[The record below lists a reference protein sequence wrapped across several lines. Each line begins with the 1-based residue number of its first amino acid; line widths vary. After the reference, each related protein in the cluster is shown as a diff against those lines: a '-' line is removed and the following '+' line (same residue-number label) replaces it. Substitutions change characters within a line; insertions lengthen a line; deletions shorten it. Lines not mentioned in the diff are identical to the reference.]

1 MATIYEVSKLAGV
14 SLATVSRVINDSN
27 AVRKTTKDKVERA
40 MKQLNYTPNSAAKS
54 LASNR
59 SDCIGVLVSELK
71 SSFFTRMMGAIDTEC
86 RQFEK
91 HIVVTSS
98 ENDAL
103 HEKEGIEF
111 LISRN
116 CDALILHVESLSD
129 EYLIELS
136 RGKVPV
142 VILNRQIPQISDHC
156 ISLNN
161 ELGGYLATKTMLQYG
176 HRDIVYIAGPE
187 HKKDAMQRLAGHR
200 RALMEANIPVEEARI
215 FSGDYL
221 QSGGQ
226 NGFKHFHKSGLN
238 FSAVVCGND
247 EMATGVMAT
256 AREYGL
262 SLPEDLSII
271 GFDNVL
277 FSQYTYPRL
286 TTIENPITD
295 MGKMAARMIM
305 ENVYKKSLGTIRKSF
320 EPVLV
325 PRESVCH
332 FDAQV

>member
-14 SLATVSRVINDSN
+14 SLATVSRVLNDSN

-40 MKQLNYTPNSAAKS
+40 MKQLNYKPNSVAKS
-54 LASNR
+54 LASSR

-71 SSFFTRMMGAIDTEC
+71 SPFFTRMMGAIDSEC
-86 RQFEK
+86 RQFGK
-91 HIVVTSS
+91 HIVVTAS
-98 ENDAL
+98 ENDPL

-111 LISRN
+111 LIGRN

-136 RGKVPV
+136 QGKVPI

-161 ELGGYLATKTMLQYG
+161 EVGGYLATKMVIEQG
-176 HRDIVYIAGPE
+176 HRDLVYISGPE
-187 HKKDAMQRLAGHR
+187 HKKDAMQRMAGHK
-200 RALMEANIPVEEARI
+200 RALAEAGLSIDENRI
-215 FSGDYL
+215 FTGDYL

-226 NGFKHFHKSGLN
+226 TGFKHFHNSGLN
-238 FSAVVCGND
+238 FSAVICGND

-262 SLPEDLSII
+262 ILPEDLSVM
-271 GFDNVL
+271 GFDNVV
-277 FSQYTYPRL
+277 FSRYTFPRL
-286 TTIENPITD
+286 STIENPITD
-295 MGKMAARMIM
+295 MGKMAARIIM
-305 ENVYKKSLGTIRKSF
+305 QDVYKKSIGAIHKSF
-320 EPVLV
+320 EPNLIM
-325 PRESVCH
+325 RESVSAIN
-332 FDAQV
+332 D

>member
-14 SLATVSRVINDSN
+14 SLATVSRVINDSS

-40 MKQLNYTPNSAAKS
+40 MKQLNYKPNSVAKS

-71 SSFFTRMMGAIDTEC
+71 SPFFTRMMGAIDAEC

-91 HIVVTSS
+91 HIVVTAS
-98 ENDAL
+98 ENDPL

-111 LISRN
+111 LIGRN

-136 RGKVPV
+136 QGKVPI

-161 ELGGYLATKTMLQYG
+161 ELGGYLATKAVIEHG
-176 HRDIVYIAGPE
+176 HRNIVYISGPE
-187 HKKDAMQRLAGHR
+187 HKKDAIQRLAGHR
-200 RALMEANIPVEEARI
+200 RALMEAGIGIDQTRI
-215 FSGDYL
+215 FTGDYL
-221 QSGGQ
+221 QTGGQ
-226 NGFKHFHKSGLN
+226 EGFKHFHDSGIK

-256 AREYGL
+256 ARECGL
-262 SLPEDLSII
+262 SLPEDLSVM
-271 GFDNVL
+271 GFDNVV
-277 FSQYTYPRL
+277 FSRYTFPRL
-286 TTIENPITD
+286 STVDNPITD
-295 MGKMAARMIM
+295 MGKMAARIIM
-305 ENVYKKSLGTIRKSF
+305 EDVYKKSMGSINKSF
-320 EPVLV
+320 EPSLV
-325 PRESVCH
+325 IRESVSRITK
-332 FDAQV
+332 D